1 MSEIVKIPLRLVK
14 TTYYITTQNT
24 TKFLLQSICHMENA
38 CSQIIKNLIAS
49 AQKISAGCWKIIKIY
64 PVPLTFI
71 VINIP
76 IIYCAYNITTNHELR
91 ERINMLI
98 TARKETSKYSIVP
111 SKTITS
117 SVLFDDS
124 RIRIFTKEGNRLV
137 VNDNTR
143 NLILSKE
150 LDENIE
156 KPFPR
161 GEPIP
166 VKFDRYNGLL
176 DNGKLTLED
185 CDKTL
190 TFHHTLSLEVKKTS
204 TTLQDEIAAME
215 KEPSKIQ
222 QTKIIK
228 SNILIPDKH
237 FYDRIVA
244 KEKEPSKIQQT
255 KISKFNVLVP
265 DNELSLKISK
275 DEYKWP
281 DITVDR
287 SNPVYSD
294 IFPTTENFSFSFHT
308 IIKIQADDSDE
319 VFYFKQ
325 NVNFEYDRKLDENLQ
340 NIIDTEE
347 LSTEDISSKATWVK
361 FDSGVVV
368 FKTQDGEKIL
378 INDNTRNLILS
389 EELNAN
395 IEEPFPRGEPIPIKF
410 DRFNGLLDNGK
421 LTLKTEDGN
430 TTFTYHHT
438 LSLEVK
444 KTSTTLQDEIAAMEK
459 KTFEQMKLGRFN
471 ALIPRRKVT
480 LKTSEGEYELPSNS
494 PSKFRDAFPI
504 IGSFIFS
511 VDETVKIQADES
523 DEVYHLKHNVKIEC
537 DKKVDENLQNI
548 MATKEVSLLD
558 MIPGGTY
565 PTFDCGTVV
574 FKTQDGEKVMVRKK
588 MDFIIVENGPKTE
601 TLNERP
607 QIALN
612 YI

>member
-1 MSEIVKIPLRLVK
+1 MSEIVKIGLRLVK
-14 TTYYITTQNT
+14 TIYYITTQNT
-24 TKFLLQSICHMENA
+24 TKYLLQSMCHVRNG
-38 CSQIIKNLIAS
+38 CNYFTKSLITS
-49 AQKISAGCWKIIKIY
+49 AQKQSAGCWKIIKIC

-71 VINIP
+71 AMNIA
-76 IIYCAYNITTNHELR
+76 IYCVYKIRTNHRFREELD
-91 ERINMLI
+91 MWYA
-98 TARKETSKYSIVP
+98 ARDETLKYSIIP

-124 RIRIFTKEGNRLV
+124 QILLFTE
-137 VNDNTR
+137 
-143 NLILSKE
+143 
-150 LDENIE
+150 
-156 KPFPR
+156 
-161 GEPIP
+161 
-166 VKFDRYNGLL
+166 
-176 DNGKLTLED
+176 ED
-185 CDKTL
+185 
-190 TFHHTLSLEVKKTS
+190 
-204 TTLQDEIAAME
+204 
-215 KEPSKIQ
+215 
-222 QTKIIK
+222 
-228 SNILIPDKH
+228 
-237 FYDRIVA
+237 
-244 KEKEPSKIQQT
+244 
-255 KISKFNVLVP
+255 
-265 DNELSLKISK
+265 
-275 DEYKWP
+275 
-281 DITVDR
+281 DIT
-287 SNPVYSD
+287 
-294 IFPTTENFSFSFHT
+294 
-308 IIKIQADDSDE
+308 
-319 VFYFKQ
+319 
-325 NVNFEYDRKLDENLQ
+325 
-340 NIIDTEE
+340 
-347 LSTEDISSKATWVK
+347 
-361 FDSGVVV
+361 
-368 FKTQDGEKIL
+368 L